1 RSISLVSSQPI
12 GADESAVNAALVITL
27 MLRVR
32 HRYSRQFAGMLA
44 PWLWKDRREETHL
57 IHVHNTGVCSYTC
70 ICKKQANREN
80 TLCTYLCK
88 LGTYLCKLGTYLCK
102 LAMLYTVAVNK
113 CRSTRTLGNNESGL
127 SMIVT
132 TKGAEYILCWRR
144 KMQRKKIFLF
154 F

>member
-1 RSISLVSSQPI
+1 PI

-57 IHVHNTGVCSYTC
+57 IHLHNTGVCSYTC

-80 TLCTYLCK
+80 TYARIFANWAPIFANWLCCIPLQSVSVEAH
-88 LGTYLCKLGTYLCK
+88 GH
-102 LAMLYTVAVNK
+102 LATMN
-113 CRSTRTLGNNESGL
+113 
-127 SMIVT
+127 
-132 TKGAEYILCWRR
+132 
-144 KMQRKKIFLF
+144 QDFQ
-154 F
+154 

>member
-1 RSISLVSSQPI
+1 
-12 GADESAVNAALVITL
+12 

-88 LGTYLCKLGTYLCK
+88 LGTYLCKL
-102 LAMLYTVAVNK
+102 AMLYTVAVSK
-113 CRSTRTLGNNESGL
+113 CRRKRTLGNNESRL
-127 SMIVT
+127 SMTVT
-132 TKGAEYILCWRR
+132 TKGAEY
-144 KMQRKKIFLF
+144 
-154 F
+154 